1 VAHVSL
7 SLLEQSLITGLLAG
21 GLYGLLALG
30 LSLSWGLLRLVN
42 LGHFAIALLGAY
54 LTWWMGTV
62 LDIAPWWAGLMIIAA
77 FFIYGIGLHWVFMRF
92 GVTEMQSMLITFA
105 FAVIVESTLQF
116 LWTADFRRYETAWGT
131 QSWVIG
137 SLYVPKLSLI
147 AFVVAGALA
156 AATWAWLRYTYVGR
170 ALRACAEDAPIATA
184 YGINHRALS
193 FLLSGLCA
201 AYAGVAGVFIALIA
215 TLAPSQIWAWVGVV
229 FAVVIIGRL
238 GNPIGALMGGV
249 LIGVCEALT
258 MAVIN
263 PSWAPLVS
271 FSVLIALL
279 LFKPRWI

>member
-1 VAHVSL
+1 MPSFA
-7 SLLEQSLITGLLAG
+7 LLDQSLVTGLLTG

-54 LTWWMGTV
+54 LTWWMGTA
-62 LDIAPWWAGLMIIAA
+62 LGIPPWWAGVAIIAA
-77 FFIYGIGLHWVFMRF
+77 FFVYGVALHWVFMRF
-92 GVTEMQSMLITFA
+92 GVTEMASMLITFA
-105 FAVIVESTLQF
+105 LAVIVESTLQF
-116 LWTADFRRYETAWGT
+116 IWTADFRRYDTEWGS
-131 QSWVIG
+131 QSWVLG

-147 AFVVAGALA
+147 AFLVACALA
-156 AATWAWLRYTYVGR
+156 AGTWAWLRYTYVGR
-170 ALRACAEDAPIATA
+170 ALRACAEDAPIAA
-184 YGINHRALS
+184 AFGINHRGLS
-193 FLLSGLCA
+193 FVLSGLCA

-238 GNPIGALMGGV
+238 GNPLGALLGGV
-249 LIGVCEALT
+249 LIGVCEAMT
-258 MAVIN
+258 MAVVN

-279 LFKPRWI
+279 LFRPRWI

>member
-1 VAHVSL
+1 LPSFA
-7 SLLEQSLITGLLAG
+7 LLDQALITGFLTG

-54 LTWWMGTV
+54 LTWWMGTAFG
-62 LDIAPWWAGLMIIAA
+62 IAPWWAGLIVIAA
-77 FFIYGIGLHWVFMRF
+77 FFVYGIGLHWVFMRF

-105 FAVIVESTLQF
+105 FAVIIESALQF
-116 LWTADFRRYETAWGT
+116 IWTADFRRYETAWGA

-137 SLYVPKLSLI
+137 SLYVPKLSFI
-147 AFVVAGALA
+147 AFLVAGALA
-156 AATWAWLRYTYVGR
+156 GGTWAWLRYTYVGR

-184 YGINHRALS
+184 FGINHRGLS

-201 AYAGVAGVFIALIA
+201 AYAGVAGVFIALVA

-238 GNPIGALMGGV
+238 GNPLGALMGGV

-258 MAVIN
+258 MAVVN

>member
-1 VAHVSL
+1 MAHVSL

-62 LDIAPWWAGLMIIAA
+62 FGIAPWWAGLLIIAA
-77 FFIYGIGLHWVFMRF
+77 FFVYGIGLHWVFMRF

-147 AFVVAGALA
+147 AFLVAGALA
-156 AATWAWLRYTYVGR
+156 WATWAWLRYTYVGR

-184 YGINHRALS
+184 FGINHRGLS

>member
-1 VAHVSL
+1 MPSL
-7 SLLEQSLITGLLAG
+7 SLLEQALLTGVLTG

-54 LTWWMGTV
+54 LTWWLGTV
-62 LDIAPWWAGLMIIAA
+62 YGIAPWWAGPIIIVV
-77 FFIYGIGLHWVFMRF
+77 FFVYGVALHWVFMRF
-92 GVTEMQSMLITFA
+92 RVTEMASMLITFA
-105 FAVIVESTLQF
+105 LAVIVESAIQTI
-116 LWTADFRRYETAWGT
+116 WTADFRRYETPFGR

-137 SLYVPKLSLI
+137 HLFVPKLSLI
-147 AFVVAGALA
+147 AFLVAGALA
-156 AATWAWLRYTYVGR
+156 AGTWAWLRYTYVGR
-170 ALRACAEDAPIATA
+170 ALRACAEDAPIAA
-184 YGINHRALS
+184 AFGINHRGLS

-238 GNPIGALMGGV
+238 GNPLGALAGGV

-258 MAVIN
+258 MAIVN

-279 LFKPRWI
+279 LFRPRWI

>member
-7 SLLEQSLITGLLAG
+7 SLIEQSLITGILAG

-54 LTWWMGTV
+54 LTWWMGTA
-62 LDIAPWWAGLMIIAA
+62 LGIAPWWAGLIIIAA
-77 FFIYGIGLHWVFMRF
+77 FFIYGIALHWVFMRF

-105 FAVIVESTLQF
+105 LAVLIESTLQF
-116 LWTADFRRYETAWGT
+116 IWTADFRRYETAWGT

-137 SLYVPKLSLI
+137 SLYVPKLSFI
-147 AFVVAGALA
+147 AFLVAGALA
-156 AATWAWLRYTYVGR
+156 GATWAWLRYTYVGR

-184 YGINHRALS
+184 YGINHRGLS

-238 GNPIGALMGGV
+238 GNPIGALIGGV
-249 LIGVCEALT
+249 VIGVCEALT

-271 FSVLIALL
+271 FSVLIAFL
-279 LFKPRWI
+279 LFRPRWI

>member
-1 VAHVSL
+1 M
-7 SLLEQSLITGLLAG
+7 
-21 GLYGLLALG
+21 
-30 LSLSWGLLRLVN
+30 LRLVN

-54 LTWWMGTV
+54 LTWWMGTA
-62 LDIAPWWAGLMIIAA
+62 LAIAPWWAGLMIIAA

-116 LWTADFRRYETAWGT
+116 LWTADFRRYETMWGT

-156 AATWAWLRYTYVGR
+156 VATWAWLRYTYVGR

-238 GNPIGALMGGV
+238 GNPIGALVGGV
-249 LIGVCEALT
+249 FIGVCEALT

-271 FSVLIALL
+271 FSVLIAFL
-279 LFKPRWI
+279 LFRPRWI